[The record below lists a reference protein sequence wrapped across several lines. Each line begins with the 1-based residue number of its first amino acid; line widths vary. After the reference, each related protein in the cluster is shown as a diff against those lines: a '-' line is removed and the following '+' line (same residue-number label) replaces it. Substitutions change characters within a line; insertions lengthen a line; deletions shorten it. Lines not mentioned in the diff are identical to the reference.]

1 MVQPL
6 TLATI
11 CERSAVWLA
20 LGFGHAVHH
29 RAESSAAV
37 LGPTGVASIIERSAV
52 LGRRAFVRACAL
64 HAILVVGAV
73 SRALGRAVHLSASA
87 EHAVV
92 GQALVA
98 SLNVRVNVCVCVCVC
113 VCARMNSGP

>member
-1 MVQPL
+1 M
-6 TLATI
+6 
-11 CERSAVWLA
+11 
-20 LGFGHAVHH
+20 
-29 RAESSAAV
+29 
-37 LGPTGVASIIERSAV
+37 
-52 LGRRAFVRACAL
+52 RACAL

-98 SLNVRVNVCVCVCVC
+98 SSNVRVNVCACVRVN
-113 VCARMNSGP
+113 VCARVRACVRACARARVWAIIVILYRSFLYIYMEGEK

>member
-1 MVQPL
+1 M
-6 TLATI
+6 
-11 CERSAVWLA
+11 
-20 LGFGHAVHH
+20 
-29 RAESSAAV
+29 
-37 LGPTGVASIIERSAV
+37 
-52 LGRRAFVRACAL
+52 RACAL

-98 SLNVRVNVCVCVCVC
+98 SSNVRVNVCACVCTRVCVGYNFDFIQIILIY
-113 VCARMNSGP
+113 MEGGK